1 MIFETTIGFLSAIIG
16 FLFCDILYKKM
27 FDVSIWNRPE
37 NIIILEAQP
46 GSQTPQASS
55 LKIESADST
64 NSPQSDTPPNSGD
77 IDKSSDIPLP
87 QTNGGNNV

>member
-37 NIIILEAQP
+37 NIIILQAQP
-46 GSQTPQASS
+46 GPQTPQASPVIQ
-55 LKIESADST
+55 LKVESADSP
-64 NSPQSDTPPNSGD
+64 NSPHD
-77 IDKSSDIPLP
+77 SSTIKEEA
-87 QTNGGNNV
+87 NFS

>member
-46 GSQTPQASS
+46 GSQTPQAPPVIPV
-55 LKIESADST
+55 KIEAADIPT
-64 NSPQSDTPPNSGD
+64 NMGD